1 MEIVSTTWSS
11 EKQFVTAR
19 KIYVS
24 AEEFDLFIG
33 MVLTGGLVLP
43 VGYEAEVN
51 HIQMQI
57 FETILVRLFHLE
69 ELFAVVEK
77 NIVEF

>member
-1 MEIVSTTWSS
+1 
-11 EKQFVTAR
+11 
-19 KIYVS
+19 
-24 AEEFDLFIG
+24 

-43 VGYEAEVN
+43 VGYEAEVD